1 MDKSFKFIILML
13 CMICLS
19 SAKCFAVKLN
29 DYGLNF
35 GSQDHF
41 AGYIDYNFFNN
52 LSTCTTYTTPVV
64 INAPLGVSNGS
75 YKSQIIGL
83 NGNKCVV
90 QNLSKD
96 SAGWKPTAEYQIPMT
111 YAKELSTLLMR
122 EIKNPSLRSKH
133 IKEYCSSERN
143 KLTTQACNY
152 LQNGNDKDNYF
163 LHINLGLNK
172 YQTYPNFGNQIPKPG
187 KTMYRE
193 KF

>member
-1 MDKSFKFIILML
+1 MGKYFKFIIFIL
-13 CMICLS
+13 CIICLS
-19 SAKCFAVKLN
+19 SAKCFAVKVN
-29 DYGLNF
+29 DYGLYF
-35 GSQDHF
+35 GSQDQF
-41 AGYIDYNFFNN
+41 AGHINYNFFTN

-64 INAPLGVSNGS
+64 INAPLGVPNGS
-75 YKSQIIGL
+75 YKSKIIGL

-96 SAGWKPTAEYQIPMT
+96 KGGWKPTAEYQIPMT
-111 YAKELSTLLMR
+111 YAKELSTLLMN

-133 IKEYCSSERN
+133 MKEYCSSERN
-143 KLTTQACNY
+143 RLTTQACNY
-152 LQNGNDKDNYF
+152 LQNGKDKNSYF

-172 YQTYPNFGNQIPKPG
+172 YQTYPYRGNQIPKPG